1 MVWNA
6 SSPVAITKCLVH
18 PLSSQMCQ
26 LLTFLSYS
34 GDEQVT
40 EDILKAHET
49 YVYLC
54 GKMKLTIPRDAFITE
69 LCKGSLPPHY
79 ALTLVATK
87 IPLPPA
93 VTPSSSSAPA
103 GDSEDEEGRGVTYVF
118 GAHSNEEKGGKKG
131 VVHHQQKGDANSGDS
146 SKHAGKSG
154 HMSARS
160 HGNIPTQEST
170 HSVEVYDAVCLS
182 VCPSVYLS
190 NTV

>member
-1 MVWNA
+1 MVRHA
-6 SSPVAITKCLVH
+6 GSAVVTTKCLVCILY
-18 PLSSQMCQ
+18 PACRY
-26 LLTFLSYS
+26 LTLALFSFS

-79 ALTLVATK
+79 AFTLVAAK

-93 VTPSSSSAPA
+93 ITPASSTAA
-103 GDSEDEEGRGVTYVF
+103 GDSEDDEGGGGVTYVF

-131 VVHHQQKGDANSGDS
+131 VVHHQQRNDSGGGDS
-146 SKHAGKSG
+146 GRHSGKGG
-154 HMSARS
+154 HMPTRP
-160 HGNIPTQEST
+160 HGIIPTQESA
-170 HSVEVYDAVCLS
+170 HSVEVH
-182 VCPSVYLS
+182 S
-190 NTV
+190 NLYNKI

>member
-1 MVWNA
+1 M
-6 SSPVAITKCLVH
+6 
-18 PLSSQMCQ
+18 
-26 LLTFLSYS
+26 
-34 GDEQVT
+34 T

-79 ALTLVATK
+79 AFTLITAK

-93 VTPSSSSAPA
+93 VTSSSSSVPTA
-103 GDSEDEEGRGVTYVF
+103 DSEDEEGAGVTYVF

-131 VVHHQQKGDANSGDS
+131 VVHHQQKGDSSSGDGN
-146 SKHAGKSG
+146 KYAGKGG

-160 HGNIPTQEST
+160 HGNIPTQESS
-170 HSVEVYDAVCLS
+170 HSVEVHNSSVCLSIYVSNCVCLS
-182 VCPSVYLS
+182 VCDRSTHINNYTQP
-190 NTV
+190 